1 LANGNVAQTLQYNTD
16 VLRGGPG
23 IRLNKNTPNQVRV
36 DLVTQQYNLMIPF
49 DENSVQISVSNPLD
63 LNVVSPKAYAE
74 LLPFTNML
82 RLDTVNDP
90 NGDLLIYIDDT
101 DTQWS
106 LGQTVRLTFN
116 NNVNLTSR
124 NVRIFTDAPSRL
136 NTGAYGK
143 TIANITGSELSTRP
157 IIELICTEQGI
168 LNFVYDIIK

>member
-1 LANGNVAQTLQYNTD
+1 
-16 VLRGGPG
+16 
-23 IRLNKNTPNQVRV
+23 
-36 DLVTQQYNLMIPF
+36 
-49 DENSVQISVSNPLD
+49 
-63 LNVVSPKAYAE
+63 
-74 LLPFTNML
+74 
-82 RLDTVNDP
+82 
-90 NGDLLIYIDDT
+90 LIYIDDT

-124 NVRIFTDAPSRL
+124 NVRIFTDASGRL
-136 NTGAYGK
+136 NTGDYGK